1 MSDVTTEIIKER
13 EMDIETKAKVVAD
26 YVSSDWTM
34 EMVRDELAWLYKTLI
49 LDHDNADVSDFMKMT
64 ETLTSFG
71 DRYVRAERDSL
82 LELLYFSSAVA
93 RRLDNLHGIN

>member
-1 MSDVTTEIIKER
+1 MKKRNILIERGLKIVDTKQFIKER

-49 LDHDNADVSDFMKMT
+49 LDHDNADVSDF
-64 ETLTSFG
+64 
-71 DRYVRAERDSL
+71 
-82 LELLYFSSAVA
+82 
-93 RRLDNLHGIN
+93 INEEYKFLKENGE

>member
-1 MSDVTTEIIKER
+1 MDTKQFIKER

-49 LDHDNADVSDFMKMT
+49 LDHDNADVSDFINEEYKFLK
-64 ETLTSFG
+64 EN
-71 DRYVRAERDSL
+71 
-82 LELLYFSSAVA
+82 
-93 RRLDNLHGIN
+93 DNE